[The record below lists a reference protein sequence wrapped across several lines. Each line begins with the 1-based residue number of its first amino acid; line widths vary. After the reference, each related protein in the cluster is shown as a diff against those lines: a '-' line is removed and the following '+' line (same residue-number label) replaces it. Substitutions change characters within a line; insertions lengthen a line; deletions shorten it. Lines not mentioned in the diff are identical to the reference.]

1 MRKRR
6 LIVLLV
12 CCFLLTMAACGG
24 EPSSN
29 GGESIP
35 TKAATKAPEITTAAE
50 SAPTPEPTPTPT
62 ERPVPVTE
70 IQYVTD
76 GLVALYEADYNTKYG
91 FDAEADYWTDMSG
104 QGNDIEIIDVNEDL
118 HFSDH
123 GLWISS
129 QVVYFPAYI
138 TELINTDCY
147 TVELKLSDLEI
158 TGADFATLIN
168 NHCSGNSGN
177 DHFSLFIR
185 TTNGELEFKNA
196 GNDRPKAANGFDLVN
211 GHTVTITFDLAAGA
225 VHMYSDGVL
234 LSTTVPAGS
243 MDVDEDLFLF
253 VGHNSQTSPVSKT
266 WNGNIQSI
274 RFYDRALTEAEVAQ
288 NAAVTEGIVVTG

>member
-91 FDAEADYWTDMSG
+91 FDAETCAVITAIDEQSTDIAMG
-104 QGNDIEIIDVNEDL
+104 VDKALEAKEHLQKIRDIWRNLPD
-118 HFSDH
+118 SDQE
-123 GLWISS
+123 LLYRRYVLE
-129 QVVYFPAYI
+129 QTD
-138 TELINTDCY
+138 TELADIFHCKPGSIR
-147 TVELKLSDLEI
+147 VKLTRARRRAS
-158 TGADFATLIN
+158 N
-168 NHCSGNSGN
+168 
-177 DHFSLFIR
+177 
-185 TTNGELEFKNA
+185 
-196 GNDRPKAANGFDLVN
+196 
-211 GHTVTITFDLAAGA
+211 
-225 VHMYSDGVL
+225 L
-234 LSTTVPAGS
+234 LSRG
-243 MDVDEDLFLF
+243 E
-253 VGHNSQTSPVSKT
+253 
-266 WNGNIQSI
+266 
-274 RFYDRALTEAEVAQ
+274 E
-288 NAAVTEGIVVTG
+288 